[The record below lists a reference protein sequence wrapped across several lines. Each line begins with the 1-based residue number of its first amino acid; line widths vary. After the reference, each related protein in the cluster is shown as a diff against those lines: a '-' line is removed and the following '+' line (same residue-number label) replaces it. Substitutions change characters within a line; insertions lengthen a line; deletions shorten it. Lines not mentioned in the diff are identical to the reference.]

1 MADTAPPYNPPSGSP
16 ADEGSLS
23 GLLRTFSTKFAQQT
37 DDMLPAR
44 VIAYDRARNR
54 ATVQPVIMMGT
65 TDGQKISRAQIP
77 DVPVLQIGA
86 GDFLLAFPVKPG
98 DLGWIKASDRDLSLF
113 MQGLEEEWPN
123 TTRMHS
129 FQDGL
134 FIPDR
139 MRDWTLNAEDAERV
153 VLTSSDGA
161 TRIAVGADTVA
172 VTASGTVTIEAP
184 AVTITSAATRVEGP
198 LVVTGGITGA
208 GGIVLETHR
217 HTGVATG
224 GGTSGGPTP

>member
-1 MADTAPPYNPPSGSP
+1 MTDAAPPYNPPSGSP
-16 ADEGSLS
+16 ADEGTMS
-23 GLLRTFSTKFAQQT
+23 GLLRTFMTKLGQQT

-54 ATVQPVIMMGT
+54 ATVHPIIMIGT
-65 TDGQKISRAQIP
+65 TDGQKVSRAQIA

-98 DLGWIKASDRDLSLF
+98 DLGWIKASDRDISLF
-113 MQGLEEEWPN
+113 MQGLDEEWPN
-123 TTRMHS
+123 TERMHS

-139 MRDWTLNAEDAERV
+139 MRDWSLAGEDSDRV
-153 VLTSSDGA
+153 VLTSADGA
-161 TRIAVGADTVA
+161 TRIALGPETVA
-172 VTASGTVTIEAP
+172 ITASA
-184 AVTITSAATRVEGP
+184 AVTITAP
-198 LVVTGGITGA
+198 LTTVTGDLKVTGSITDGA
-208 GGIVLETHR
+208 NIVLGTHR

-224 GGTSGGPTP
+224 GGTSAGPIP